1 MSLLSTAEL
10 TQLQADFVAA
20 ACDKVCQVY
29 HKSTTSGSSGEPVPT
44 YTLSATTVA
53 GMTQPGSA
61 GSSICPPGAM
71 FAHQPNLLNLAA
83 KYRTK
88 QRVTT
93 LSFTRSDLNGSGA
106 ANVGLGPTAIDY
118 MAKG

>member
-53 GMTQPGSA
+53 GMTQPGA
-61 GSSICPPGAM
+61 G
-71 FAHQPNLLNLAA
+71 LLANYAFLIGSLSTWHVHMPTGIVVAPQDRLTIEGQTLEVNVLLTPQSYAVFTNVLASEV
-83 KYRTK
+83 K
-88 QRVTT
+88 
-93 LSFTRSDLNGSGA
+93 
-106 ANVGLGPTAIDY
+106 
-118 MAKG
+118 